1 MKAYMEICISIAFF
15 RVPFFQKLFMQ
26 CILNQPNLD
35 NNGKLIEITEWRNM
49 AWELDDDA
57 QSDNS
62 FAKIGLLKLFDWQ
75 VQFYNYIPQ
84 NEQTSEVVKLQ
95 KKIESNIK
103 WQNRVTKRSLA
114 YFQIVKRWGDFI
126 QQTVQ
131 INQVFW
137 QDIPGYKFIVRSI
150 LYELKTRPVN
160 EFPDPLVEATMTLI
174 SNSELLSS
182 FVTIIFSRTNA
193 YDSVQLCNTLS
204 LVTKWF
210 NHLERLNMPFPS
222 NFDFSFFMKGI
233 SIALE
238 IDHSVTIPRTLHLLY
253 RTLHYLPIDLRTTL
267 VHDIFKKQNL
277 YRLFF
282 SWSYNIRDLF
292 MALFLYQIEYLY
304 IIKTTSQLQQ
314 TLQQPQTLQK
324 SQSQQFKLKPI
335 DSEEENIGQKGYEKL
350 TRKQITDKRA
360 EALKNLKRVIS
371 KYEDY
376 MGQNPDEAEE
386 SFDRSVSMKKY
397 RF

>member
-1 MKAYMEICISIAFF
+1 
-15 RVPFFQKLFMQ
+15 
-26 CILNQPNLD
+26 
-35 NNGKLIEITEWRNM
+35 
-49 AWELDDDA
+49 
-57 QSDNS
+57 
-62 FAKIGLLKLFDWQ
+62 
-75 VQFYNYIPQ
+75 
-84 NEQTSEVVKLQ
+84 
-95 KKIESNIK
+95 
-103 WQNRVTKRSLA
+103 
-114 YFQIVKRWGDFI
+114 
-126 QQTVQ
+126 
-131 INQVFW
+131 
-137 QDIPGYKFIVRSI
+137 
-150 LYELKTRPVN
+150 
-160 EFPDPLVEATMTLI
+160 MTLI

-193 YDSVQLCNTLS
+193 YDSVQLCNTLN

-304 IIKTTSQLQQ
+304 IIKTTS
-314 TLQQPQTLQK
+314 
-324 SQSQQFKLKPI
+324 
-335 DSEEENIGQKGYEKL
+335 
-350 TRKQITDKRA
+350 
-360 EALKNLKRVIS
+360 
-371 KYEDY
+371 
-376 MGQNPDEAEE
+376 
-386 SFDRSVSMKKY
+386 
-397 RF
+397 

>member
-1 MKAYMEICISIAFF
+1 
-15 RVPFFQKLFMQ
+15 
-26 CILNQPNLD
+26 
-35 NNGKLIEITEWRNM
+35 
-49 AWELDDDA
+49 
-57 QSDNS
+57 
-62 FAKIGLLKLFDWQ
+62 
-75 VQFYNYIPQ
+75 
-84 NEQTSEVVKLQ
+84 
-95 KKIESNIK
+95 
-103 WQNRVTKRSLA
+103 
-114 YFQIVKRWGDFI
+114 
-126 QQTVQ
+126 
-131 INQVFW
+131 
-137 QDIPGYKFIVRSI
+137 
-150 LYELKTRPVN
+150 
-160 EFPDPLVEATMTLI
+160 MTLI

-193 YDSVQLCNTLS
+193 YDSVQLCNTLN

-282 SWSYNIRDLF
+282 SWSFNIRDLF

-304 IIKTTSQLQQ
+304 IIKTTSQLQL
-314 TLQQPQTLQK
+314 TLQPPTLQK
-324 SQSQQFKLKPI
+324 SQSHSLKLKP
-335 DSEEENIGQKGYEKL
+335 SENEEENIGQKGNEKL
-350 TRKQITDKRA
+350 TKKQITEKRA

-371 KYEDY
+371 KYEEY

-397 RF
+397 RI